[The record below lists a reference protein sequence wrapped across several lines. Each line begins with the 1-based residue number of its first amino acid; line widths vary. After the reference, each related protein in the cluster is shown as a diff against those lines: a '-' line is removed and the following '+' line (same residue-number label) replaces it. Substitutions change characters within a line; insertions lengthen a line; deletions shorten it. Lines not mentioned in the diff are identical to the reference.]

1 MYRPVLL
8 AIPLLL
14 TACGGKAAATLTVIC
29 AGAAGSQLQ

>member
-14 TACGGKAAATLTVIC
+14 TACGGKAEAVIC